1 MLEIINAKDMKKE
14 YIVLNNRVK
23 VENTRFLLTLNKSEK
38 ELYILHREFP
48 RCLIYVEQTT
58 PVNFIVVDFFEDN
71 SKRDESIQI
80 LISEEFKQDLRD
92 YFVRESFNLTDF
104 N

>member
-1 MLEIINAKDMKKE
+1 MKKE
-14 YIVLNNRVK
+14 YIILNDRVK

-48 RCLIYVEQTT
+48 RCLIFVEQTT
-58 PVNFIVVDFFEDN
+58 PVNFIFVDFFEDN

-80 LISEEFKQDLRD
+80 IISEEFKQDLRE
-92 YFVRESFNLTDF
+92 YFVSQSITPEELN
-104 N
+104 